1 MKYNFDEIVD
11 RRNTGSMKWDV
22 EEDVLPMWV
31 ADMDFKTAPE
41 ILDTFNNRIKQGVLG
56 YTLIENEWY
65 ESYIHWWKKR
75 HGLTIDKDSLTFT
88 TGVVPAISSMVRSMT
103 NVAEYV
109 VVMTPVYNIFFNSII
124 NNGRRVLENK
134 LLYRDGDYFIDW
146 KDLEEKLSHPQTSL
160 LLLCNPHNPIGRIWD
175 LETLER
181 IGELCNQYNVVV
193 VSDEIHCDI
202 TEPGKNYIPFASVS
216 SKCKYNSITCIA
228 PTKAF
233 NIAGIQSAA
242 VMIPNKFIKAKVDRG
257 LNTDEVAE
265 PNVLACIA
273 PIAAFNKGEEWLDEL
288 REYLWNNRRYA
299 EEYIEKEIP
308 ELYVSH
314 TEATYLLW
322 IDCTK
327 VIGHSTDLC
336 QFLKTRTGLYLC
348 DGSEYKNGTGFLRMN
363 LAIPLVNV
371 KEGLKRLKKGYVR
384 QNMCY
389 LFIIM
394 LNGL

>member
-75 HGLTIDKDSLTFT
+75 HDLTIDKDSLIFT
-88 TGVVPAISSMVRSMT
+88 TGIVPAISSIVRSMT

-109 VVMTPVYNIFFNSII
+109 VVMTPVYNIFFNSIV

-134 LLYRDGDYFIDW
+134 LLYRDGEYSIDW

-175 LETLER
+175 KETLER
-181 IGELCNQYNVVV
+181 IGDLCNKHYVVV

-202 TEPGKNYIPFASVS
+202 TEPGKKYIPFASVS
-216 SKCKYNSITCIA
+216 NKCKYNSITCIA

-242 VMIPNKFIKAKVDRG
+242 VMIPNKWIKAKVDRG

-265 PNVLACIA
+265 PNVLACLA
-273 PIAAFNKGEEWLDEL
+273 PIAAFNNGDKWLDEL

-299 EEYIEKEIP
+299 KEYIKKEIP
-308 ELYVSH
+308 ELYVAPA
-314 TEATYLLW
+314 EATYLLW

-336 QFLKTRTGLYLC
+336 QFLKERAGLYLC
-348 DGSEYKNGTGFLRMN
+348 DGNGYRNGTGFLRMN
-363 LAIPLVNV
+363 LATPLTNV
-371 KEGLKRLKKGYVR
+371 KQGLKRLKKGIKEY
-384 QNMCY
+384 QEYISESC
-389 LFIIM
+389 
-394 LNGL
+394 